1 MRNAMVLG
9 ANGYVGKTLTDYL
22 LNNRNY
28 KLVKVLI
35 KKDSRKLKSFNLQKC
50 ILDFD
55 NDDAIL
61 ESFKGIEDFF
71 ICMGSEY
78 VKDTEPDDVLNFE
91 LPLRFAKLAKQAG
104 VEQVILL
111 NTPYAQVYSKN
122 NVYHLRGKLQDALQ
136 ALAFKNLAIVLVSG
150 IRKSNKT
157 DSVFRLICSNLL
169 NALSAG
175 YWHKIRPVN
184 VHYVAK
190 GMVKVA
196 LMEGSGINYFTTH
209 QIKTISA

>member
-1 MRNAMVLG
+1 MVLG
-9 ANGYVGKTLTDYL
+9 ANGYVGRTLTDYL
-22 LNNRNY
+22 LNNRQY
-28 KLVKVLI
+28 KVVKVLL
-35 KKDSRKLKSFNLQKC
+35 KKDSRKLKSFNLYKC
-50 ILDFD
+50 ILDFESD
-55 NDDAIL
+55 EAIL
-61 ESFKGIEDFF
+61 ACLQGINDFY

-78 VKDTEPDDVLNFE
+78 VKDTASDDALNFDW
-91 LPLRFAKLAKQAG
+91 PLRLSKLAKQAG

-111 NTPYAQVYSKN
+111 NTPFAQVGSAN
-122 NVYHLRGKLQDALQ
+122 NLYHLRGKLQDALQ

-150 IRKSNKT
+150 IKKSST
-157 DSVFRLICSNLL
+157 SDPVFRLICSNLL

-190 GMVKVA
+190 GMVKA
-196 LMEGSGINYFTTH
+196 AFMEGTGVNFFTTH